1 MALHKLFHKERIISR
16 TDYER
21 IGGRATNSSLIPVLL
36 LLIVAFTAPALG
48 QINATQL
55 NETEWFNVALTL
67 YNQDRY
73 NDSLQA
79 YNNVIGI
86 DPLNAVAW
94 NNRGIDLALLGKNDA
109 ALMSF
114 GRATS
119 INSSYAE
126 PWYNIGVIYDM
137 EGDLDSA
144 IKAYNRATEINPNYQ
159 KAWFNKNQDMDTM
172 GIGHSSLYNELTG
185 NAPS

>member
-1 MALHKLFHKERIISR
+1 M
-16 TDYER
+16 Y
-21 IGGRATNSSLIPVLL
+21 SSLISVLLL

-55 NETEWFNVALTL
+55 NESEWFNVALTL

-79 YNNVIGI
+79 YNNVIAI

-94 NNRGIDLALLGKNDA
+94 NNRGIDLGLLGKDDE

-114 GRATS
+114 GRAGS
-119 INSSYAE
+119 INASYAE
-126 PWYNIGVIYDM
+126 PWFNMGVIYDR
-137 EGDLDSA
+137 ENDLDSA
-144 IKAYNRATEINPNYQ
+144 IKAYNRATQINPNYQ
-159 KAWFNKNQDMDTM
+159 RAWVNKDQDMDAM
-172 GIGHSSLYNELTG
+172 GIGHSSLYNELSG

>member
-1 MALHKLFHKERIISR
+1 M
-16 TDYER
+16 
-21 IGGRATNSSLIPVLL
+21 NSSLIPILL

-48 QINATQL
+48 QINTTQL
-55 NETEWFNVALTL
+55 NESEWFNVALTL

-79 YNNVIGI
+79 YNNVIAI

-94 NNRGIDLALLGKNDA
+94 NNRGIDLALLGKDTE

-114 GRATS
+114 GRAGS
-119 INSSYAE
+119 INASYAE
-126 PWYNIGVIYDM
+126 PWYNMGVIYDR
-137 EGDLDSA
+137 ENDLDSA
-144 IKAYNRATEINPNYQ
+144 IKAYNRATQINPNYQ
-159 KAWFNKNQDMDTM
+159 RAWFNKNQDMDAM
-172 GIGHSSLYNELTG
+172 GIGHSSLYNELSG